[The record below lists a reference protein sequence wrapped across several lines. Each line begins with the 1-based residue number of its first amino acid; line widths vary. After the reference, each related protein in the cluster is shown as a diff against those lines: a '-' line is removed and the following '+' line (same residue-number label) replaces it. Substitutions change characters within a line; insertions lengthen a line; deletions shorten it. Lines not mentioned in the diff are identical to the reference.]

1 MRAIS
6 SLDAAFSNKR
16 LKEFL
21 ANLKGLLTR
30 FHYFPND
37 NNVWCNILFMLG
49 KHQSMENFAI
59 LNSQKLE
66 SG

>member
-49 KHQSMENFAI
+49 KHQSMENFAT